1 VKRID
6 IYRQAIKGTFAD
18 LYGVSADTVT
28 VSWTSDDTI
37 VVHCAGKNF
46 IHLIL
51 SNSDDNVLSSS
62 ARTKTQS
69 LSA

>member
-1 VKRID
+1 
-6 IYRQAIKGTFAD
+6 
-18 LYGVSADTVT
+18 VSADTVT

-62 ARTKTQS
+62 ARMKTQS